1 MTNKIYKMQFC
12 CYQCQ
17 EKNEKR
23 LPKIKKTCF
32 KIILSWLHQNNN
44 NIITILKKWIQTIII
59 WGISLNKKQTSK
71 TA

>member
-1 MTNKIYKMQFC
+1 MTNKIYKMQIC
-12 CYQCQ
+12 SYQCQ
-17 EKNEKR
+17 EKNETK
-23 LPKIKKTCF
+23 LPTIKKTCF